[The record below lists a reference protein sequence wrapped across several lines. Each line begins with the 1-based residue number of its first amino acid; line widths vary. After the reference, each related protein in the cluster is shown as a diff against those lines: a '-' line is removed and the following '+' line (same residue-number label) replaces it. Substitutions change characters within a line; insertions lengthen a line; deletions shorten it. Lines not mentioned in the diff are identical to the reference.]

1 MPPVIIKIAV
11 EMVLDVVVYFKRSI
25 AAKIIDVVPVVLP
38 LRAVKSVSQ
47 VFVIPEIVDIA
58 PVFAAVPAEVVELS
72 FIFAG
77 PFIPILLA
85 IGDCL
90 ISLG

>member
-1 MPPVIIKIAV
+1 
-11 EMVLDVVVYFKRSI
+11 MVLDVVVDFKRSVV
-25 AAKIIDVVPVVLP
+25 AKIIDVVFVVIP
-38 LRAVKSVSQ
+38 LRAVKPVAY
-47 VFVIPEIVDIA
+47 VFVFPEIVDIA
-58 PVFAAVPAEVVELS
+58 PVFAAVRAEVGKLS
-72 FIFAG
+72 FIVAR